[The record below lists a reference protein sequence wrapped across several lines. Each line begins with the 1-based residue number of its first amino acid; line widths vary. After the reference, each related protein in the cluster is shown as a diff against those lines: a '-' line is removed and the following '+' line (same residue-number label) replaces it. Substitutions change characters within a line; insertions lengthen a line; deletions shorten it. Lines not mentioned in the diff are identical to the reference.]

1 LKQFFSKGK
10 KKQMHNKK
18 HFGGCMHK
26 EGVFCYLS
34 LEAILLQGKE
44 ETDAQQKHFGRCM
57 HKEWF
62 LICPLKHFFSKGKKK
77 QMHNKSTLEDA
88 CIRSSCLS
96 LEALLLQ
103 GKEETDAQQKHFG
116 RCMHKECF
124 LICPLKHFFSKGKK
138 KQMHNKSTLEDACIR
153 SVFLFV
159 P

>member
-1 LKQFFSKGK
+1 
-10 KKQMHNKK
+10 
-18 HFGGCMHK
+18 
-26 EGVFCYLS
+26 LS

-62 LICPLKHFFSKGKKK
+62 LICLLKHFFSKGRRNRCTTKALWKTHA
-77 QMHNKSTLEDA
+77 QGVFSY
-88 CIRSSCLS
+88 LS

>member
-77 QMHNKSTLEDA
+77 KMHTK
-88 CIRSSCLS
+88 
-96 LEALLLQ
+96 ALWRQQEEFSYCRLQ
-103 GKEETDAQQKHFG
+103 HFYEGRMKE
-116 RCMHKECF
+116 R
-124 LICPLKHFFSKGKK
+124 
-138 KQMHNKSTLEDACIR
+138 
-153 SVFLFV
+153 
-159 P
+159 